1 MQQRVDNWIDPFRDP
16 LGAGYQTVQAL
27 YAFARGG
34 VLGVGLGAGL
44 PTIGGR
50 LPVPAVHTDYPLA
63 ALGEELGLI
72 GLLAILGLYLVV
84 VERGLRIAAAA
95 HDEFRAL
102 LAAGLALVVGRP
114 GVHHRRG
121 QPQAHPAHRDH
132 AAADLVRRLVAAG
145 ERAGDRAAAGPVR
158 PGRRAAA
165 SRRGRLADGLA
176 AMLRRNEASAMSAAP
191 VRRPIGGNIWRTG
204 VALAAAFAT
213 LAVGAG
219 WWQVVDAQR
228 LSREPD
234 NPAVIAVARRAL
246 RGPIV
251 DRDGRWLARST
262 RDANGEAVREYRD
275 DSISHV
281 VGYASRQYGTAGLER
296 AYNAEL
302 IGLGGSDPFAGL
314 LDKFDASRRSPLGLQ
329 TTLDLRLQHAAIEGL
344 GRRPRRGRDA
354 RPVDGRRPRP
364 RLDPDLRRRRD
375 RGPGHRRARR
385 SPRCATTSPTRC
397 CRARRWAATCRARC
411 SRSSPAIAGLNTGS
425 IAPDTTFPQQPKAED
440 KGLLVEGFRIKDGH
454 HPQTGNTPLDFTG
467 RDRGQLQHLVRAGR
481 ARDRRRR
488 PRRPGGPAG
497 LRRADPVR
505 PADGREP
512 GDQRRAASAPGG
524 FSDDVELASASFGQ
538 GETFV
543 TPLQMALVASTVAND
558 GVLMHAAPRDA
569 R

>member
-1 MQQRVDNWIDPFRDP
+1 
-16 LGAGYQTVQAL
+16 
-27 YAFARGG
+27 
-34 VLGVGLGAGL
+34 
-44 PTIGGR
+44 
-50 LPVPAVHTDYPLA
+50 
-63 ALGEELGLI
+63 
-72 GLLAILGLYLVV
+72 
-84 VERGLRIAAAA
+84 
-95 HDEFRAL
+95 
-102 LAAGLALVVGRP
+102 
-114 GVHHRRG
+114 
-121 QPQAHPAHRDH
+121 
-132 AAADLVRRLVAAG
+132 
-145 ERAGDRAAAGPVR
+145 
-158 PGRRAAA
+158 
-165 SRRGRLADGLA
+165 
-176 AMLRRNEASAMSAAP
+176 MSATP

-296 AYNAEL
+296 TYNAEL

-344 GRRPRRGRDA
+344 GADHGA
-354 RPVDGRRPRP
+354 VVM
-364 RLDPDLRRRRD
+364 LDPSTGDVLALASTPTYDAAAIADPDTAGEAFAALRDDESDPLLPRATMGRYV
-375 RGPGHRRARR
+375 PG
-385 SPRCATTSPTRC
+385 SVFKIVT
-397 CRARRWAATCRARC
+397 
-411 SRSSPAIAGLNTGS
+411 AIAGLNTGS

-454 HPQTGNTPLDFTG
+454 HPQTGNTPLDFTAATEVSCNIWFA
-467 RDRGQLQHLVRAGR
+467 L
-481 ARDRRRR
+481 
-488 PRRPGGPAG
+488 AG
-497 LRRADPVR
+497 LATGGDDLVSQADLLGFGAPIPFDLPTAVSR
-505 PADGREP
+505 VTDGS
-512 GDQRRAASAPGG
+512 GSAPGG

-558 GVLMHAAPRDA
+558 GVLMRPRLVSALTGEGPGARSISPSTWQRVMAAADAQSVQTAMQAAVEGDLGKEFTAGAAVPGVPTAGKSGTAELGGSGEPHSWFIGFAPVDNPKVAIAVLVEQGGRGGERAAPLAGSLLQRYFDLYGA
-569 R
+569 P

>member
-1 MQQRVDNWIDPFRDP
+1 
-16 LGAGYQTVQAL
+16 
-27 YAFARGG
+27 
-34 VLGVGLGAGL
+34 
-44 PTIGGR
+44 
-50 LPVPAVHTDYPLA
+50 
-63 ALGEELGLI
+63 
-72 GLLAILGLYLVV
+72 
-84 VERGLRIAAAA
+84 
-95 HDEFRAL
+95 
-102 LAAGLALVVGRP
+102 
-114 GVHHRRG
+114 
-121 QPQAHPAHRDH
+121 
-132 AAADLVRRLVAAG
+132 
-145 ERAGDRAAAGPVR
+145 
-158 PGRRAAA
+158 
-165 SRRGRLADGLA
+165 
-176 AMLRRNEASAMSAAP
+176 MSTAP

-344 GRRPRRGRDA
+344 GADHGA
-354 RPVDGRRPRP
+354 VVM
-364 RLDPDLRRRRD
+364 LDPSTGDVLALASTPTYDAAAIADPDTAGEAFAALRDDESDPLLPRATMGRYV
-375 RGPGHRRARR
+375 PG
-385 SPRCATTSPTRC
+385 SVFKIVT
-397 CRARRWAATCRARC
+397 
-411 SRSSPAIAGLNTGS
+411 AIAGLNTGS

-454 HPQTGNTPLDFTG
+454 HPQTGNTPLDFTAATEVSCNIWFALAGLATGGDDLVSQADLLGFGAPIPFDLPTAVSRVTDGERVGAGRLQRRRRARVGVVRPGRDVRHAAADGARGVDRRERRRPDAPAAGQRPDRRGRGRALDLALDVATRDGRADAQSVQTAMQAAVEGDLGQEFTAGAAVPGVPTAGKSGTAELGGIGRATLLVHRLRTGRQPEG
-467 RDRGQLQHLVRAGR
+467 RDRRARRAGR
-481 ARDRRRR
+481 PRRR
-488 PRRPGGPAG
+488 A
-497 LRRADPVR
+497 
-505 PADGREP
+505 
-512 GDQRRAASAPGG
+512 RRAARRI
-524 FSDDVELASASFGQ
+524 
-538 GETFV
+538 
-543 TPLQMALVASTVAND
+543 
-558 GVLMHAAPRDA
+558 AAPALLRPVRCSLMTDQPGPMTVRA